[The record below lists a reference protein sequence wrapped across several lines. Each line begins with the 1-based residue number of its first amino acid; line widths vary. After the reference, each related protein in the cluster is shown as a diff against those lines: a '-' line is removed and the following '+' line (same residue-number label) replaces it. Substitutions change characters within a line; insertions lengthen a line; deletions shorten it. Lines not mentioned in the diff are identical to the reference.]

1 MLCLGKKNKT
11 KQNQV
16 MSLFTVRGLA
26 IGKSLLCGD
35 VFLLPTFLNFFFS
48 SVAIVVF
55 SFL

>member
-35 VFLLPTFLNFFFS
+35 VFLLPTFLNFFFFIS
-48 SVAIVVF
+48 SNCGF
-55 SFL
+55 